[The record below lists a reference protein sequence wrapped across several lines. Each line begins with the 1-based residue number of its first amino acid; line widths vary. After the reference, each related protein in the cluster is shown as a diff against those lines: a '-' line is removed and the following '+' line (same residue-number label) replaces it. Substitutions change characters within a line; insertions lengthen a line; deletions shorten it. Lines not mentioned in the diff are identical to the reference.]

1 MNAVVSIGTNST
13 RVLLADLDDD
23 PPRAVFAR
31 SIGSRLGEGLRD
43 RGRLSDEAIART
55 LAAVHTHARSL
66 RGRADD
72 VVAIATSA
80 VRRADNGAAF
90 AAKVAKILG
99 TPLHVLTGDEEGL
112 ASYRGAISALPAGG
126 GTTGVVDTGGGS
138 TEYAVGSGTF
148 PERVASCEVGAVR
161 LTETCPGLSGETGA
175 VEAPLLARAKELA
188 RGLLAPM
195 REFPAIER
203 LALVGG
209 SATTAASLLRGDR
222 TPFVTAAIARA
233 DVLGTLTRLC
243 AMPLDERRELP
254 GMNPQ
259 RADILPAGLIVL
271 DAVFELT
278 GMERA
283 TATSSD
289 LLMGYL
295 LIRREGGLVTS

>member
-13 RVLLADLDDD
+13 RVLLADLDES
-23 PPRAVFAR
+23 PPRAIFAR
-31 SIGSRLGEGLRD
+31 SIGTRIGEGLRD
-43 RGRLSDEAIART
+43 RGRLSDEAMART
-55 LAAVHTHARSL
+55 LGAIHTHARSI
-66 RGRADD
+66 RGQTEN

-90 AAKVAKILG
+90 AAKVEKILG
-99 TPLHVLTGDEEGL
+99 TPLHVLDGEEEAL
-112 ASYRGAISALPAGG
+112 AAYRGAISALPAVVGN
-126 GTTGVVDTGGGS
+126 TGVVDTGGGS

-148 PERVASCEVGAVR
+148 PERVASCEIGAVR
-161 LTETCPGLSGETGA
+161 LTETCPGLSGEAGA
-175 VEAPLLARAKELA
+175 VEAPVLARAKEIA

-195 REFPAIER
+195 RDFPAIER

-222 TPFVTAAIARA
+222 TPFLTAEITRA
-233 DVLGTLTRLC
+233 DVTATLARLC
-243 AMPLDERRELP
+243 AMTLTERRELA

-278 GMERA
+278 GLERA

-295 LIRREGGLVTS
+295 LIRREGGLS